1 MTVQSENS
9 ILNNKDYNSLSL
21 AQLKKILNQKK
32 QIIRKNYKE
41 LSEKEK

>member
-21 AQLKKILNQKK
+21 AELKKYIKPEKTN
-32 QIIRKNYKE
+32 N
-41 LSEKEK
+41 KEKL